1 MSDRTINLGIS
12 SVLLSRIAGD
22 VGHDHLWKAIGYL
35 SQWASGVY
43 PEVHIYFD
51 YDCDLVAHYNDPDC
65 GRQYTIGAVWHGD
78 HYGFH
83 S

>member
-1 MSDRTINLGIS
+1 MSDRKINLGLS
-12 SVLLSRIAGD
+12 SVTLSGIAD
-22 VGHDHLWKAIGYL
+22 TVGHEHLWKAIGYL
-35 SQWASGVY
+35 SQWASGTY
-43 PEVHIYFD
+43 PNANIYSD
-51 YDCDLVAHYNDPDC
+51 GGCDLVAHYSDPDC